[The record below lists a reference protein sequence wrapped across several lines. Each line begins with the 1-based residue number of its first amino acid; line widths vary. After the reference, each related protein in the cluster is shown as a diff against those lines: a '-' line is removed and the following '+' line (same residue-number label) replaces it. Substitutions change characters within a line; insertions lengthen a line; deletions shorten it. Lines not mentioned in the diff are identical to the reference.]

1 MEQRTRPR
9 GRTDTNEPA
18 TPLGRIR
25 AAAPRAFVVTLTIAL
40 LLHVPLLPTRLFAWL
55 SLLFGEE
62 MSMVDMEGEVVIP
75 IDLDLVP
82 GETAAPAPAPEPE
95 PAAAEADPAAEP
107 IKKVEPKPKKK
118 AEPADA
124 GPDAEAPDAGS
135 DAEAEDAGVSDA
147 GPEDAGV
154 PDAAPLVTDGGT
166 EVPDA
171 GAPIAELPDAGADAE
186 AVAKAEP
193 DAGPDAAAPVPVA
206 ELPDAGADAGGPK
219 LKDPLAA
226 AGSPAEIASK
236 NPNVQVLIAGDRIR
250 KHELG
255 TWFSRILV
263 GIPQWQ
269 SFFKDTPIDPIR
281 DLDHLL
287 IAGPQFRDSRKVVA
301 VMDFNVPEPK
311 IRAAIETIVKRSDPP
326 GRWLEDAPVPAAIAK
341 ADKGERIFALVPGKR
356 ILVVLPAD
364 AKGELAKVKSTKGF
378 NKSSGVGIALSI
390 VTPHRAFKG
399 LPFEIPDTFKWMR
412 LSVTPT
418 DDGGADVLLEAQ
430 DKDAALAQK
439 HAGEL
444 GPIVEGFRKVEI
456 PFLGRFEVLGPTPF
470 VAEGDLVRATT
481 HVTNKQLKYI
491 MSAVEQQLAKQAK
504 AAEEA
509 GKKAP

>member
-1 MEQRTRPR
+1 MV
-9 GRTDTNEPA
+9 A
-18 TPLGRIR
+18 
-25 AAAPRAFVVTLTIAL
+25 LTVAL

-62 MSMVDMEGEVVIP
+62 MSMVDMDGEVVIP

-82 GETAAPAPAPEPE
+82 GETAEPAPAPDPE
-95 PAAAEADPAAEP
+95 PGVAEPDPSAEPTKAAEP
-107 IKKVEPKPKKK
+107 KPKPKKK
-118 AEPADA
+118 PEPADA
-124 GPDAEAPDAGS
+124 GPDAEAPDAGP
-135 DAEAEDAGVSDA
+135 DADDADAGA
-147 GPEDAGV
+147 
-154 PDAAPLVTDGGT
+154 PDAAPLEADAGAET
-166 EVPDA
+166 PDA
-171 GAPIAELPDAGADAE
+171 GAPIAELPDAGPDAE
-186 AVAKAEP
+186 AVAAA
-193 DAGPDAAAPVPVA
+193 DAGPDAEAPAPVA
-206 ELPDAGADAGGPK
+206 ALPDAGADAGGPK
-219 LKDPLAA
+219 LKDPLAV
-226 AGSPAEIASK
+226 AGSAANVAAK

-311 IRAAIETIVKRSDPP
+311 IRAAVDAIVKRSDPP
-326 GRWLEDAPVPAAIAK
+326 GRWLEDTPVPAAIAK

-356 ILVVLPAD
+356 MLVVLPAD

-378 NKSSGVGIALSI
+378 NKSSAVGIALSM

-399 LPFEIPDTFKWMR
+399 LPFQIPDTFKWLR

-418 DDGGADVLLEAQ
+418 DDGGADVLLEAL

-439 HAGEL
+439 HADEL

-456 PFLGRFEVLGPTPF
+456 PFIGRFEVLGPTPF
-470 VAEGDLVRATT
+470 TAEGDLVRATT

>member
-1 MEQRTRPR
+1 MEQRTQAR
-9 GRTDTNEPA
+9 GQTDTKEAPA
-18 TPLGRIR
+18 TALSRLR
-25 AAAPRAFVVTLTIAL
+25 AAAPRAFVVALTIAL
-40 LLHVPLLPTRLFAWL
+40 LLHLPLLPTRLFAWL
-55 SLLFGEE
+55 SVLFGDPIE
-62 MSMVDMEGEVVIP
+62 MVDMEGEVVIP

-82 GETAAPAPAPEPE
+82 GETRASASAPDPGPT
-95 PAAAEADPAAEP
+95 AAESDPAAEP
-107 IKKVEPKPKKK
+107 TKQAEIKPKKK

-124 GPDAEAPDAGS
+124 GPDAEAPDAGP
-135 DAEAEDAGVSDA
+135 DAETEDAGVNDA

-154 PDAAPLVTDGGT
+154 ADAAPLDTDGGT
-166 EVPDA
+166 QAPDA
-171 GAPIAELPDAGADAE
+171 GAPVAELPDAGADADAD
-186 AVAKAEP
+186 AVAKVEL
-193 DAGPDAAAPVPVA
+193 DAGP
-206 ELPDAGADAGGPK
+206 DAGGPK

-226 AGSPAEIASK
+226 AGSAADIASK

-311 IRAAIETIVKRSDPP
+311 IRAAIEAIVKRSDPP

-378 NKSSGVGIALSI
+378 NTSSGVGIALSLA
-390 VTPHRAFKG
+390 TPLDLLK
-399 LPFEIPDTFKWMR
+399 PFVDFTFASSPFASAGRTTRMR
-412 LSVTPT
+412 LPGTSAKMRSP
-418 DDGGADVLLEAQ
+418 LS
-430 DKDAALAQK
+430 ALAIA
-439 HAGEL
+439 AG
-444 GPIVEGFRKVEI
+444 
-456 PFLGRFEVLGPTPF
+456 
-470 VAEGDLVRATT
+470 
-481 HVTNKQLKYI
+481 
-491 MSAVEQQLAKQAK
+491 
-504 AAEEA
+504 
-509 GKKAP
+509 

>member
-1 MEQRTRPR
+1 MEQRTRAR
-9 GRTDTNEPA
+9 GRTDTKEPTA
-18 TPLGRIR
+18 LGRIP
-25 AAAPRAFVVTLTIAL
+25 AAAPRAFVVALTIAL
-40 LLHVPLLPTRLFAWL
+40 LLHLPLLPTRLFAWL

-82 GETAAPAPAPEPE
+82 GETAAPAPEPE
-95 PAAAEADPAAEP
+95 PVAAEPDPAAEP
-107 IKKVEPKPKKK
+107 IKKAEPKPKKK
-118 AEPADA
+118 KEEPADA
-124 GPDAEAPDAGS
+124 GPDAEAPDAGP

-147 GPEDAGV
+147 GPEDAGS
-154 PDAAPLVTDGGT
+154 PDAGPLVTDGGT

-171 GAPIAELPDAGADAE
+171 GAPIAELSDAGADAE

-193 DAGPDAAAPVPVA
+193 DAGPDAAAPMPVA

-378 NKSSGVGIALSI
+378 NKSSGVGIALSM

-430 DKDAALAQK
+430 DKDADLAQK
-439 HAGEL
+439 HAGDL